1 MFVHGNLSATGGSS
15 TITANTLTVTG
26 TTTSSS
32 VVLSG
37 SGNAS
42 LSNDGLGG
50 TQIGNSNGGG
60 TADKII
66 INPYVANAGQYLNN
80 SQPGDYVIQGHGTGG
95 SIRIGF
101 NNGGNGALNISS
113 SDLSITTAFG
123 VVLDDGSGDIIVPA
137 SILLGASVGTTGK
150 AQLNPP
156 GAGANVVLNMPN
168 TSGTLALAGASTRI
182 GAVFGMSGTSAPING
197 NLQWFNPTGS
207 GFSVD
212 NTTGNVGIPTGS
224 FIMSINLV
232 FNNVDKS
239 SGAILTPTFN
249 NITNHT
255 WPPAAFS
262 GLPAVQIFP
271 ASGTSYANFSLSG
284 FVTSPGGT
292 TTTGVKFTLGPTGS
306 GVNPNV
312 TWGSLLFTQFP

>member
-26 TTTSSS
+26 TMTSSS

-80 SQPGDYVIQGHGTGG
+80 SQPGDYVIQAHGTGG
-95 SIRIGF
+95 SMRIGF

-123 VVLDDGSGDIIVPA
+123 VVLDDGSGDISVPA

-156 GAGANVVLNMPN
+156 GAGANVILNMPN
-168 TSGTLALAGASTRI
+168 TSGTLALAGASTRQ

-212 NTTGNVGIPTGS
+212 NTTGNIGIPTGS

-249 NITNHT
+249 NITNFT
-255 WPPAAFS
+255 WPPSAFS

-292 TTTGVKFTLGPTGS
+292 TTTGVKFTLGPTGA